1 MPQSRVH
8 ALQNQPFTKKQKKQ
22 DHRKSQLTEVK
33 AVYSKQI
40 SALEAKLI
48 EQQVALGSI
57 REEMTKKLSQEIALV
72 NLSLEAKY
80 KEVLINAKEVCKC
93 MAADLDCVT
102 TQQTMKQTMKN
113 HVYNL
118 IGILDD

>member
-1 MPQSRVH
+1 VH